1 MFLYLLKFFAS
12 NIPHTFLP
20 DKQTSKLLSQQKE
33 PLYEQQNLSLKLE
46 VN

>member
-12 NIPHTFLP
+12 NIPHTCLP

-33 PLYEQQNLSLKLE
+33 PLSEQQNSSLKLE